1 MVILQYSGLYVKEG
15 RFKSSSTLIHPDIIS
30 IPMPL
35 TFHPLRQRLREKHVV
50 TGVFCEL
57 PCPEAVEIIGIAGWD
72 FTVIDCEHAPITAAL
87 LPHMVRAA
95 AAARLPAIVRVASN
109 DPAGHPARAR
119 RRSIR
124 GADSANRFSRSRARR
139 RNGFAILSAGRERLQ
154 SVRSGGRFFRAATP
168 EFLARANDDVSLIL
182 QIESAAGIEAVD
194 GILAI
199 EGIDALFVGPYDLSQ
214 SLGIPGETSHPRVFA
229 AAERIV
235 RSAEANGVAVGV
247 FTNSEQDA
255 LRWLSAGVR
264 YLCLSVDTVFLL
276 NAMRVGLTTLRRNFD
291 FH

>member
-1 MVILQYSGLYVKEG
+1 
-15 RFKSSSTLIHPDIIS
+15 
-30 IPMPL
+30 MPL

-109 DPAGHPARAR
+109 DPAAIQHALDAGASGVQIPQIASVEAARDAVTASRFYPLGAR
-119 RRSIR
+119 GFNPFVRA
-124 GADSANRFSRSRARR
+124 ADFSA
-139 RNGFAILSAGRERLQ
+139 L
-154 SVRSGGRFFRAATP
+154 ATP